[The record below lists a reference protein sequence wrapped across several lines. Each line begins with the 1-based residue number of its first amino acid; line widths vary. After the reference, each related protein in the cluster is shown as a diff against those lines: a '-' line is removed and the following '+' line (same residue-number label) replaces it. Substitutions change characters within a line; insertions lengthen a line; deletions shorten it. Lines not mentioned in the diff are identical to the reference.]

1 MTDQAYI
8 VELEE
13 EPIELCNLLKVLTLV
28 ESGGQA
34 KMLISEGYVGLNNE
48 ICTQKR
54 KKVFSGDVVA
64 FDGEL
69 YQLALAEGATP
80 IERPAQNTSQEL
92 PPVQQEPQRA
102 SHKQKS
108 SKKKKNK
115 DSKTG
120 RRPISF
126 G

>member
-1 MTDQAYI
+1 MSQDAYI

-34 KMLISEGYVGLNNE
+34 KMFISEGYVALNNE
-48 ICTQKR
+48 ICKQKR
-54 KKVFSGDVVA
+54 KKVYSGDVIA

-69 YQLALAEGATP
+69 YQLALAEGAQPTP
-80 IERPAQNTSQEL
+80 RPIQQPSQH
-92 PPVQQEPQRA
+92 PTEPQLKQ
-102 SHKQKS
+102 SHLKTDKKT
-108 SKKKKNK
+108 KKKSNKNA
-115 DSKTG
+115 KTG